1 MQRSAVLDA
10 DGCRNGEGA
19 GMEHNGYAATSQV
32 CVKRA
37 SPRSDAECR
46 EDPTGTRYWGSQSM
60 ESNRHH

>member
-1 MQRSAVLDA
+1 
-10 DGCRNGEGA
+10 
-19 GMEHNGYAATSQV
+19 MEHNGYAATSQV